1 MHTMMATAALT
12 RDNGR
17 VDVEKTEGL
26 EYDLMTSR
34 TDLARFYEAARRTDL
49 PYLVVTAQ
57 AVRAWKLREP
67 QVFARFSLWL
77 ARQGKQLVEV

>member
-1 MHTMMATAALT
+1 MAHTAALT

-17 VDVEKTEGL
+17 MGVETDEL
-26 EYDLMTSR
+26 EYDLMASR
-34 TDLARFYEAARRTDL
+34 TDLARYLDAARRTNL

-67 QVFARFSLWL
+67 AIFARFCDWL
-77 ARQGKQLVEV
+77 AAQGKQLVEV